1 MCMKEKI
8 NVLSTEMDCITAK
21 EAMLKAITFLE
32 RESVDII
39 EVLSMSALMRARD
52 EEEWKR
58 STSVFGLILPGETEI
73 LEAAG
78 ETDRVKLREA
88 ENQTFIKMFM
98 KYLQKNRKKVFLLA
112 ESEEKL
118 NTVENAMKY
127 YDKGICLTGHA
138 LIREGENREEEV
150 INEINGTETDC
161 ILSVLTSPYQE
172 KFIAENQALLNVK
185 LWFGCGTLLEKSY
198 GERKLSKRLSRF
210 FLKKRFHLLVGKQQ
224 KKSE

>member
-1 MCMKEKI
+1 MCMKERI

-21 EAMLKAITFLE
+21 EAMLKAIAFLE

-52 EEEWKR
+52 EDEWIR
-58 STSVFGLILPGETEI
+58 STSGFGLILPGETEI

-78 ETDRVKLREA
+78 ETDRIKLREA

-98 KYLQKNRKKVFLLA
+98 KYLQKNRKRVFLLA

-127 YDKGICLTGHA
+127 YDKGIFLTGHA
-138 LIREGENREEEV
+138 LIKEGENREEDV
-150 INEINGTETDC
+150 VNEINGTETDC
-161 ILSVLTSPYQE
+161 ILSVLTSQNQE
-172 KFIAENQALLNVK
+172 NFI
-185 LWFGCGTLLEKSY
+185 
-198 GERKLSKRLSRF
+198 
-210 FLKKRFHLLVGKQQ
+210 
-224 KKSE
+224 